1 MGDTLSSHDSDK
13 TKELALNTVSGRISG
28 LAGALWL
35 VAIVV
40 GVVGFYIAIGRAPQR
55 AWQAG
60 WINFLYGTAGAQA
73 GVSVG
78 ARLVAAM

>member
-55 AWQAG
+55 AWQAV
-60 WINFLYGTAGAQA
+60 WINFLYWTALAQPA
-73 GVSVG
+73 
-78 ARLVAAM
+78 